1 MMNSSQNPSSPVK
14 VEISTARSL
23 GKKAPDA
30 QRSNFGLD
38 RTVDCSVGKS
48 QLAKR
53 RSPLFAFSSRLR
65 SRNLIDS
72 WIFGEQLFQLT
83 VEFDS
88 F

>member
-1 MMNSSQNPSSPVK
+1 MMNSSQNPSSPVN

-23 GKKAPDA
+23 GKKAPEA

-38 RTVDCSVGKS
+38 RTFDCSIGKS
-48 QLAKR
+48 QLAER
-53 RSPLFAFSSRLR
+53 RSPLFAFNARLR
-65 SRNLIDS
+65 SRNLINS
-72 WIFGEQLFQLT
+72 GIFGEQLFQLT